1 MEKNKVI
8 SFFDSLAEC
17 WDENQIKNE
26 EIVETIL
33 NKAYIKKGSSVL
45 DIACGTGV
53 LFDNYY
59 SREVANLT
67 GIDISQ
73 NMINIAREKYPNAQ
87 LICGDAETYSFERKY
102 DRAVIYNAFP
112 HFENP
117 SLLFSNLAKALS
129 DGGRLT
135 VAHGMSREAIEK
147 CHRHKASHVSNPLPE
162 AEKLAQIM
170 SDKFCVD
177 TIISDDRMYIVSG
190 IVNK

>member
-33 NKAYIKKGSSVL
+33 NKADIKKGSSVL

-112 HFENP
+112 HFEN
-117 SLLFSNLAKALS
+117 STLLFSNLAKALS

-147 CHRHKASHVSNPLPE
+147 CHKHKASDVSNPLPE